1 MEKVNIRHHSD
12 ATKQKISRT
21 QKLNQHRIKKALKEQ
36 QLNFFEDDIHSMN
49 GDAMDAED
57 YWVGFRDNCI
67 DKFLALL
74 DAITMF
80 VQCSDILEEDLPYDL
95 KLRSIM
101 KND

>member
-21 QKLNQHRIKKALKEQ
+21 QKLNQFRIKKALKEQ
-36 QLNFFEDDIHSMN
+36 QLHLLEDDIHSIGN
-49 GDAMDAED
+49 AMDKED

-74 DAITMF
+74 DSVTMF
-80 VQCSDILEEDLPYDL
+80 VQCSDILEEDLPHEM

-101 KND
+101 NND